1 MLSGG
6 CHCGEIKFEVPDQA
20 AFSTVCYCHDCRRQ
34 SGAPM
39 LAWAM
44 VPKAAV
50 LIQGKPKIYSSSES
64 GQRSFCP
71 TCGAG
76 LFFSNGIL
84 DRMGMM
90 QVRIAAL
97 DDPNSISPRVQVQ
110 TAERV
115 GWVGSLHDLPAF
127 ERFPS

>member
-1 MLSGG
+1 
-6 CHCGEIKFEVPDQA
+6 
-20 AFSTVCYCHDCRRQ
+20 
-34 SGAPM
+34 M

-50 LIQGKPKIYSSSES
+50 SLQGKPNVYSSSEN
-64 GQRSFCP
+64 GRRSFCP

-84 DRMGMM
+84 DQMGMM

-97 DDPNSISPRVQVQ
+97 DDPNSIPPKVQVQ
-110 TAERV
+110 AAERV
-115 GWVGSLHDLPAF
+115 GWVGSLHDLPVF

>member
-1 MLSGG
+1 
-6 CHCGEIKFEVPDQA
+6 
-20 AFSTVCYCHDCRRQ
+20 
-34 SGAPM
+34 M

-71 TCGAG
+71 MCGAG

>member
-1 MLSGG
+1 MLRGG
-6 CHCGEIKFEVPDQA
+6 CHCGAVKFEVPDQA
-20 AFSTVCYCHDCRRQ
+20 AFSTVCHCHDCRRQ

-50 LIQGKPKIYSSSES
+50 AVQGQPKVYSSSES

-71 TCGAG
+71 ACGAG
-76 LFFSNGIL
+76 LFFSNGML
-84 DRMGMM
+84 DNMGMM

-97 DDPNSISPRVQVQ
+97 DDPDSIAPKVQVQ
-110 TAERV
+110 TAERI
-115 GWVGSLHDLPAF
+115 GWVASLHDVPAF

>member
-1 MLSGG
+1 
-6 CHCGEIKFEVPDQA
+6 
-20 AFSTVCYCHDCRRQ
+20 
-34 SGAPM
+34 M

-50 LIQGKPKIYSSSES
+50 SIQGKPKVYSSSES
-64 GQRSFCP
+64 AQRSFCP

-76 LFFSNGIL
+76 LFFGNGIL
-84 DRMGMM
+84 DQMGMM